1 MMWFLGWLERKAQ
14 KQSCVVF
21 RVFLTVLLVQFAILS
36 FFAVPLPEANQ
47 PLPVL
52 EAAVSSISF
61 WWGVLSMYGAL
72 VLAGELF
79 SIQYSGLS
87 ASGYIAVVSSLILLT
102 ADFLMHGPPMHAGAI
117 MTGTA
122 LGFTGVLAYERFRR
136 SGRTAVAARPSAES
150 IVIDRTDSW

>member
-1 MMWFLGWLERKAQ
+1 MTRFIGWLERKAQ
-14 KQSCVVF
+14 EQSCVVF
-21 RVFLTVLLVQFAILS
+21 RVFLTVLLVQFAFLS

-52 EAAVSSISF
+52 EAAVGSISF

-72 VLAGELF
+72 ILGGELF
-79 SIQYSGLS
+79 STQYKGLS
-87 ASGYIAVVSSLILLT
+87 VSGYAAVGSSLLLLT
-102 ADFLMHGPPMHAGAI
+102 ADFLMHGPPMQAGAV

-136 SGRTAVAARPSAES
+136 SG
-150 IVIDRTDSW
+150 